1 MNNKIYY
8 NKILLNKFI
17 TESYDF
23 KLRSPPVTTFTM
35 SNSDLRFKARHTK
48 LSKDILLPNCI
59 QDINLWFRWLGWFT
73 KNDSHI
79 LQIKT
84 IRFPAGWSMRKSEQE
99 RWILETSCSKTI
111 KRKSTGVYLF
121 KPNNENTRTMC
132 KI

>member
-35 SNSDLRFKARHTK
+35 SNSDLRFTARHTK

-59 QDINLWFRWLGWFT
+59 QGFKLMVSLVRLIYQEWLT
-73 KNDSHI
+73 YTSNQNDP
-79 LQIKT
+79 L
-84 IRFPAGWSMRKSEQE
+84 
-99 RWILETSCSKTI
+99 SCWMKYE
-111 KRKSTGVYLF
+111 KVG
-121 KPNNENTRTMC
+121 TRTLGIGNIML
-132 KI
+132 KDNKKKANRRLLVQTQQRKHQNNV